1 MHAVLR
7 ALACA
12 CVALACAPIDA
23 ASTAPASGAEVDLA
37 SFANGAWIVKKPPE
51 YDESWSAFWMLD
63 ERSRTSW
70 ATPKGTVGPQ
80 ELVLVLPE
88 SSVIASVEF
97 DDAATD
103 GDEAGSRSA
112 KDLVVEVSDQGPS
125 AGFQPIAT
133 VSLKPRADHQRFAVS
148 KQVPARWIRLTI
160 KNNHGSPDY
169 VELAEFRAWGEQ
181 KTKTP
186 SPQLSGTYKTNY
198 GDFHLQQDGGTVAG
212 CYEHGGGLI
221 VDGGIDGRVTRF
233 TWVQEQLRGP
243 AVLTFSP
250 DGKELLGLW
259 WKEGETNEPGGI
271 WSGKKSSDAVG
282 GCPHWKGRQDGG
294 SQLAQEMSATG
305 RARLYG
311 INFDT
316 DSAVLRPDSK
326 PALDAILALAK
337 AQPGWT
343 FTIEGHTDSTAT
355 PAHNQTL
362 SEQRAAAVSAW
373 LANAGVAASR
383 LKTQGFGATKPVA
396 NNETALGRAQ
406 NRRVELVKG

>member
-1 MHAVLR
+1 MNAVLR

-12 CVALACAPIDA
+12 CVALAW
-23 ASTAPASGAEVDLA
+23 APADAVPAAGAEIDLV
-37 SFANGAWIVKKPPE
+37 SFANGAWIVRKPPE
-51 YDESWSAFWMLD
+51 YDESWSAFWMVD
-63 ERSRTSW
+63 ERSKTSW

-88 SSVIASVEF
+88 QSVIGSVEF
-97 DDAATD
+97 DDAASD
-103 GDEAGSRSA
+103 GEEDGSRSA
-112 KDLVVEVSDQGPS
+112 KDLVVEVSDQGPA
-125 AGFQPIAT
+125 AGFQVVAT
-133 VSLKPRADHQRFAVS
+133 VSLKPRADHQRFTVS
-148 KQVPARWIRLTI
+148 RQVPGRWIKLTI

-169 VELAEFRAWGEQ
+169 IELAEFRAWGEQ

-186 SPQLSGTYKTNY
+186 SPQLSGTYKTNFS
-198 GDFHLQQDGGTVAG
+198 DFHLQQDGSTVAG
-212 CYEHGGGLI
+212 CYEHAGGLI

-233 TWVQEQLRGP
+233 TWVQEKLRGP

-259 WKEGETNEPGGI
+259 WNEGETSGPGGI
-271 WSGKKSSDAVG
+271 WSGKKSSDTVG
-282 GCPHWKGRQDGG
+282 TCPNWKGRQDGS
-294 SQLAQEMSATG
+294 SQLAQELSATG

-326 PALDAILALAK
+326 PALDAIVALAK

-355 PAHNQTL
+355 AAHNQTL

-373 LANAGVAASR
+373 LANAGVTANR

-396 NNETALGRAQ
+396 DNETALGRAQ